1 MQENN
6 IKLDNNNTQEE
17 KIINDSNINANQ
29 MEKTKFFQDNEKILK
44 SKNYISKAS
53 FFSKS
58 LQESPSYNSNDE
70 TSCLTNKT
78 YNNYFN
84 NYSNKSNLLYS

>member
-1 MQENN
+1 MLENEIKSNNN
-6 IKLDNNNTQEE
+6 IIEEE
-17 KIINDSNINANQ
+17 KIINDSNLNNIQ
-29 MEKTKFFQDNEKILK
+29 IEKNNFFQDNEKILQ

-58 LQESPSYNSNDE
+58 LPESPSDNSNDE

-78 YNNYFN
+78 YNNYIN

>member
-1 MQENN
+1 MLEKEIKSNNN
-6 IKLDNNNTQEE
+6 IIEEE
-17 KIINDSNINANQ
+17 KIINDSNLSNIQLKKN
-29 MEKTKFFQDNEKILK
+29 KFFEDNEKILK
-44 SKNYISKAS
+44 SKNYISKAN

-58 LQESPSYNSNDE
+58 LTESPSDNSNDE
-70 TSCLTNKT
+70 TSCVTNKT

>member
-1 MQENN
+1 MLEKEIKSNNN
-6 IKLDNNNTQEE
+6 IIEEE
-17 KIINDSNINANQ
+17 KIINDSNLSNIQLKKN
-29 MEKTKFFQDNEKILK
+29 KFFEDNEKILK

-58 LQESPSYNSNDE
+58 LPESPSDNSNDE
-70 TSCLTNKT
+70 TSCVTNKT

>member
-6 IKLDNNNTQEE
+6 IKSDNNNTQEE

-44 SKNYISKAS
+44 SKNYISKAN

-58 LQESPSYNSNDE
+58 LTESPSDNSNDE
-70 TSCLTNKT
+70 TSCVTNKT

>member
-1 MQENN
+1 MLEKEIKSNNN
-6 IKLDNNNTQEE
+6 IIEEE
-17 KIINDSNINANQ
+17 KIINDSNIKTNQ

-44 SKNYISKAS
+44 SKNYISKAN

-58 LQESPSYNSNDE
+58 LTESPSDNSNDE
-70 TSCLTNKT
+70 TSCVTNKT